1 MSEPIKIGND
11 FQDDQILTAEDMN
24 KIKNNINALIELLT
38 WKE

>member
-1 MSEPIKIGND
+1 MSEPIKIENN

-24 KIKNNINALIELLT
+24 KIKDNVNALIELLT